1 MGRKCV
7 FRHIWKRD
15 WITSST
21 NTIGI
26 LTLSQSGNNEFILI
40 LNYFINLNSASNIN
54 LLMNKWIILKR

>member
-1 MGRKCV
+1 V

-26 LTLSQSGNNEFILI
+26 LTLSQSGNDEFILI

-54 LLMNKWIILKR
+54 LLINKGIISKR